1 VQMKTAVIGMSVA
14 VATAFAGVACSS
26 SSSPATG
33 TPEDSGAQDVVVP
46 DAGMTPVDSGSTLD
60 SGVACNP
67 GTTLYERLG
76 GHDGIHAALVAIV
89 GKELADPDIASYF
102 FNQMKAPIPAGHPS
116 PDQIEECFTVLLAN
130 VAGGPYS
137 YPPDGGVTTDA
148 GTFMCRDMMTIH
160 QPLQISGGS
169 FDKFIS
175 IAAATLAP
183 TVCTSDLMAIGG
195 ALEGTRGAIVLP
207 SLADAGAEMF
217 PNLDGGSEQ

>member
-1 VQMKTAVIGMSVA
+1 MKTAVIGMSVA
-14 VATAFAGVACSS
+14 VAAAFAGVACSS

-33 TPEDSGAQDVVVP
+33 TPEDSGSPDVTVP
-46 DAGMTPVDSGSTLD
+46 DTGTATPVDSGLPLD

-89 GKELADPDIASYF
+89 GNELADPDIASYF
-102 FNQMKAPIPAGHPS
+102 FNQVKTPIPAGHPS
-116 PDQIEECFTVLLAN
+116 PDQIEECFTVLLAS

-148 GTFMCRDMMTIH
+148 GTFLCRDLMTIH
-160 QPLQISGGS
+160 TPLQISGGS

-183 TVCTSDLMAIGG
+183 TVCTADLATIGG
-195 ALEGTRGAIVLP
+195 VLEGTRGSIVLP
-207 SLADAGAEMF
+207 SLADAGLEMF